1 MNNPIVIAIIS
12 AGLSAFVTC
21 PFQMINKFI
30 DMKKEKRDKE
40 EEKERIY
47 SEKKEQVYIAVLD
60 RLLQVRRGFDYSKEF
75 VERNDEYKKWLD
87 EQNQK
92 YMEISPKLRLYA
104 SDTIFR
110 LCKHFILYARFT
122 YTPITGPKL
131 SEKSKEL
138 YDIGISLVAR
148 FMQEDLGYRKYS
160 KLNDEIKC
168 PQCGRNHDLMGRC
181 PGCKMSYDELLK
193 MLYEDMENQKEDN
206 ENEVE

>member
-21 PFQMINKFI
+21 TFQMINKFI
-30 DMKKEKRDKE
+30 DMKKEKRDK

-110 LCKHFILYARFT
+110 LCKHFIYFICPVYIYPNNGT
-122 YTPITGPKL
+122 KTVG
-131 SEKSKEL
+131 EK
-138 YDIGISLVAR
+138 
-148 FMQEDLGYRKYS
+148 
-160 KLNDEIKC
+160 
-168 PQCGRNHDLMGRC
+168 
-181 PGCKMSYDELLK
+181 
-193 MLYEDMENQKEDN
+193 
-206 ENEVE
+206 

>member
-21 PFQMINKFI
+21 TFQMINKFI

-122 YTPITGPKL
+122 YT
-131 SEKSKEL
+131 
-138 YDIGISLVAR
+138 
-148 FMQEDLGYRKYS
+148 Q
-160 KLNDEIKC
+160 
-168 PQCGRNHDLMGRC
+168 
-181 PGCKMSYDELLK
+181 
-193 MLYEDMENQKEDN
+193 
-206 ENEVE
+206 

>member
-21 PFQMINKFI
+21 TFQMINKFI

-122 YTPITGPKL
+122 YTTITGTKL
-131 SEKSKEL
+131 SEKR
-138 YDIGISLVAR
+138 II
-148 FMQEDLGYRKYS
+148 
-160 KLNDEIKC
+160 
-168 PQCGRNHDLMGRC
+168 
-181 PGCKMSYDELLK
+181 
-193 MLYEDMENQKEDN
+193 
-206 ENEVE
+206 

>member
-21 PFQMINKFI
+21 TFQMINKFI

-92 YMEISPKLRLYA
+92 YMLHLQFLHPDMTSRN
-104 SDTIFR
+104 
-110 LCKHFILYARFT
+110 
-122 YTPITGPKL
+122 
-131 SEKSKEL
+131 
-138 YDIGISLVAR
+138 SLT
-148 FMQEDLGYRKYS
+148 
-160 KLNDEIKC
+160 
-168 PQCGRNHDLMGRC
+168 
-181 PGCKMSYDELLK
+181 
-193 MLYEDMENQKEDN
+193 
-206 ENEVE
+206 